1 MSVHRLPT
9 SIPWR
14 SLFWSALA
22 LITFVALMPWTQ
34 ELPKPFQWSDKLN
47 HFAAFVVLVWSLKA
61 AYPLKNRQAWLW
73 MLAYGAAIE
82 SIQYFL
88 PWRSAEWADL
98 AVDALAALTG
108 LLLYPFFERS
118 VICLWD
124 IMPSYKKHQQG
135 K

>member
-1 MSVHRLPT
+1 MRRLPA

-22 LITFVALMPWTQ
+22 LITFLALMPWTQ
-34 ELPKPFQWSDKLN
+34 ELPRPFQWSDKLN

-61 AYPLKNRQAWLW
+61 AYPLKNWQAWLW
-73 MLAYGAAIE
+73 MLVYGAAIE
-82 SIQYFL
+82 SIQSFL

-108 LLLYPFFERS
+108 LLLYPLFERTVLYFWAIIS
-118 VICLWD
+118 
-124 IMPSYKKHQQG
+124 PSKNNKQG
-135 K
+135 Q